1 MEKVQKENGEFVG
14 TGSGDRSDGMQ
25 KTVTV
30 IIEKQPQI
38 VPTYQGIASME
49 YRENLNTSDQP
60 DGQVVASDDSSVTED
75 ILHMYDYDYLPPP
88 RAVSPAGSQTNCRN
102 SETGDSDWSTSSSEI
117 STDSLSETE
126 KSEFESFMKEIL
138 DFNWESKVAT
148 SPQLVGFD
156 SLENLEAV
164 GEVKQTTNHKSDDV
178 GSVLVKCNGKN
189 EKTVHFSDEKENLA
203 PEDMVMK
210 TAYSTSERS
219 EERKPVET
227 DTGLSFLNKVRSHTS
242 SAKPDRSSRVKRKGF
257 VFEEE
262 PDIETLMQTV
272 GYYKPKYAKMEHL
285 QESELEIADTDLE
298 QVQQSI
304 SDSVEK
310 IDHLKVLDYIRETTT
325 EMGKE
330 SASDRLAD
338 SDLSHSPGTG
348 FDNPV
353 FCFDGS
359 DGDYSNLDSGKLE
372 IGNGIMGPNRKL
384 VDVERDKGQG
394 VFGQGTGGMLDL
406 DFGIDSVS
414 MDGDK
419 DMLSCTEAGS
429 LGFVNDGYLYDEVAS
444 RESSES
450 SVDIDERHVSFA
462 SLELKFSDKPCH
474 VERSYLEPVQTRP
487 RNSTGESS
495 SEFTKNCSDSLSA
508 ADRFVTKFASD
519 EIERHFIPVEKDE
532 TDIHGKPFISITEMD
547 TVTEKTAKGPEKP
560 VRRTSALQVGRQLE
574 YRPYYE
580 NSKQELVEELKVV
593 LAKLQNPENRFG
605 TTGSETVENKCSELG
620 ISTGAPKR
628 PIRSQSL
635 RVGKPFIQKPFSY
648 SQGDLV
654 RSPHYI
660 NISTLPNDNNT
671 HHALRRYGSL
681 TSATSL
687 HNRDHNHEADDI
699 FDWFHQKCLEHHDT
713 VSNKKSVSSVL
724 PLQVKSYSADN
735 IADVSSCAD
744 KTEDKKEN
752 KFGENLDTSAILEQ
766 SLEEFEENSG
776 GDYDYADNSFTV
788 NHLHL

>member
-1 MEKVQKENGEFVG
+1 MGAC
-14 TGSGDRSDGMQ
+14 TGDRSDGML

-30 IIEKQPQI
+30 IIEKQPQN
-38 VPTYQGIASME
+38 VSTYQGIASME

-60 DGQVVASDDSSVTED
+60 DGQVIASDDSSVTED

-164 GEVKQTTNHKSDDV
+164 GAVKQTTNHKSDDV
-178 GSVLVKCNGKN
+178 RSVPVKCNGKN

-203 PEDMVMK
+203 PEHMVMK
-210 TAYSTSERS
+210 TVHSTTERS
-219 EERKPVET
+219 EERKPMFAEPCKET
-227 DTGLSFLNKVRSHTS
+227 DTQVSFLNKVRSHPG
-242 SAKPDRSSRVKRKGF
+242 SARPDRSSRVKRKGF

-262 PDIETLMQTV
+262 PDIENLMQTV
-272 GYYKPKYAKMEHL
+272 GCYKPKYAKMEHL
-285 QESELEIADTDLE
+285 QESELEMADTDLE
-298 QVQQSI
+298 KVQQSI

-310 IDHLKVLDYIRETTT
+310 IDHLKVLDYIRETTID
-325 EMGKE
+325 MGKE
-330 SASDRLAD
+330 SASVRLAD
-338 SDLSHSPGTG
+338 SADLSHSPETG

-353 FCFDGS
+353 FCFDGT
-359 DGDYSNLDSGKLE
+359 DGDYSNLDSGKLR

-394 VFGQGTGGMLDL
+394 MFGQGTGGILDL
-406 DFGIDSVS
+406 DFGIDSIS

-419 DMLSCTEAGS
+419 DVLSCTEAGN

-462 SLELKFSDKPCH
+462 SLELKFSDKPCY
-474 VERSYLEPVQTRP
+474 VGSSYLEPVQMRP

-495 SEFTKNCSDSLSA
+495 SEFAKNCSDSSSA
-508 ADRFVTKFASD
+508 ADGFVTKFSSN

-532 TDIHGKPFISITEMD
+532 TDSHGRPFISISEID

-560 VRRTSALQVGRQLE
+560 ARRTSSLQVGRQLE

-593 LAKLQNPENRFG
+593 LAKLQNPENRFSK
-605 TTGSETVENKCSELG
+605 TANEIVENKCSELG
-620 ISTGAPKR
+620 NPTGAPKR

-654 RSPHYI
+654 RSPNYI

-671 HHALRRYGSL
+671 HHTLRRYGSL

-687 HNRDHNHEADDI
+687 HKRDHNHEADDI

-713 VSNKKSVSSVL
+713 VSNKKTDVSVL

-735 IADVSSCAD
+735 IADVSSHAD
-744 KTEDKKEN
+744 KTEDMKEN
-752 KFGENLDTSAILEQ
+752 KIGENLDTSVVLEQ
-766 SLEEFEENSG
+766 SLEFEENSG

-788 NHLHL
+788 NHLHLRST